1 MLFEYVMATIQ
12 IPIKVYENNTTE
24 PMPEYMKL
32 TISECSELPCKLTS
46 SNSHNELMDQI
57 KSIVSFNNNTLCEEP
72 TEILTVSKEELEDK
86 VKKARPK
93 NITFRNKSSYRTRT
107 SKQYSED

>member
-1 MLFEYVMATIQ
+1 MATIQ

-46 SNSHNELMDQI
+46 SNSHNELINLQ
-57 KSIVSFNNNTLCEEP
+57 VYTPPLHAYNTYEP
-72 TEILTVSKEELEDK
+72 
-86 VKKARPK
+86 A
-93 NITFRNKSSYRTRT
+93 N
-107 SKQYSED
+107 

>member
-1 MLFEYVMATIQ
+1 MATIQ
-12 IPIKVYENNTTE
+12 IPVKVYENNRTE

-32 TISECSELPCKLTS
+32 TISECSELPSNLTP

-72 TEILTVSKEELEDK
+72 MEILTVSKEELSDK
-86 VKKARPK
+86 VQKLRPK
-93 NITFRNKSSYRTRT
+93 NITFRNKSSYRRRT
-107 SKQYSED
+107 SKQYFDD